1 MSEQTL
7 DGALTD
13 YLAVRRSL
21 GFKLTRDG
29 LLLRQF
35 VAFCEQTGANRIT
48 SEVALV
54 WVTSPAKA
62 SPSWLNMRLSMVRGF
77 ACWLQASDPSTEVP
91 PRGWLPPVRRT
102 TPYLYSEADI
112 VALMAAAQRARW
124 PLSAATYETLV
135 GLLAVT
141 GLRIGEAIRLDRA
154 DVSLAD
160 GLLTIRESKFGKTR
174 QVPIHP
180 STVENLRSYLRR
192 RSTLSPAPSEPALF
206 VHPAGNRINY
216 EAVQGMFRS
225 LVQRIGLTPRSERC
239 RPTIH
244 GLRHTFA
251 VNTLVG
257 WYRDGVDVQA
267 RLPVLSTWLG
277 HADPKWTYWYL
288 SATPEL
294 LTLAAQ
300 RLEDSL
306 GRLP

>member
-77 ACWLQASDPSTEVP
+77 ACWLQASHPSTEVP

-225 LVQRIGLTPRSERC
+225 LVQRNGLTPRSERC

>member
-48 SEVALV
+48 SEVALA

-77 ACWLQASDPSTEVP
+77 ACWLQASHPSTEVP

-154 DVSLAD
+154 DVSLVD

-225 LVQRIGLTPRSERC
+225 LVQRNGLTPRSERR

-257 WYRDGVDVQA
+257 WYRDGVDIQA

>member
-1 MSEQTL
+1 MSEHTL
-7 DGALTD
+7 ERALTD

-29 LLLRQF
+29 LLLSQF
-35 VAFCEQTGANRIT
+35 VAFCEQTGADRIT
-48 SEVALV
+48 SEVALA
-54 WVTSPAKA
+54 WVTTPAKA

-77 ACWLQASDPSTEVP
+77 ARWLQASDPSTEVP
-91 PRGWLPPVRRT
+91 PREWLPPVRRT
-102 TPYLYSEADI
+102 NPYLYSETDI
-112 VALMAAAQRARW
+112 GALMAAAEGARW
-124 PLSAATYETLV
+124 PLSAATYNTLI

-160 GLLTIRESKFGKTR
+160 GLLTIRDSKFGKSR
-174 QVPIHP
+174 QLPVHP
-180 STVENLRSYLRR
+180 STVEKLRSYLRC
-192 RSTLSPAPSEPALF
+192 RSALSPTPGEPSLF

-216 EAVQGMFRS
+216 VAVQQMFRR
-225 LVQRIGLTPRSERC
+225 LAQRAGLTSRSEHC

-251 VNTLVG
+251 VNTLVR
-257 WYRDGVDVQA
+257 WYRDGDDVQA
-267 RLPVLSTWLG
+267 KLSLLSTWLG

-288 SATPEL
+288 SGTPEL

-300 RLEDSL
+300 RLEDSS

>member
-1 MSEQTL
+1 MSEHTL
-7 DGALTD
+7 ERELTN

-29 LLLRQF
+29 LLLSQF
-35 VAFCEQTGANRIT
+35 VAFCQQSGADRIT
-48 SEVALV
+48 SEVAMA
-54 WVTSPAKA
+54 WVTTPAQA

-77 ACWLQASDPSTEVP
+77 ARWLQASDPSTEVP
-91 PRGWLPPVRRT
+91 PRGWIPPVRRT
-102 TPYLYSEADI
+102 NPYLYSEAEI
-112 VALMAAAQRARW
+112 VALMAAAERARW

-160 GLLTIRESKFGKTR
+160 GLLTIRDSKFGKSR

-180 STVENLRSYLRR
+180 STVEKLRSYLRR
-192 RSTLSPAPSEPALF
+192 RSALSPSPGEPSLF

-216 EAVQGMFRS
+216 EAVQRMFRS
-225 LVQRIGLTPRSERC
+225 LVQRVGLAPRSERC

-251 VNTLVG
+251 VNTLVS

-277 HADPKWTYWYL
+277 HADPKWTYWYY
-288 SATPEL
+288 S
-294 LTLAAQ
+294 
-300 RLEDSL
+300 DS
-306 GRLP
+306 RVIPIPASRRA